1 MRRIIDFAVNTSY
14 NLRMNSGFKKY
25 IWEDPQ
31 WPHWEYELKQLTG
44 LLTQVYQAQGRLL
57 GRMHHVGIGL
67 RDQESLRVLTE
78 DVLKTSEIEGEK
90 LDPNSVRSSIARR
103 LGIDIG
109 ALAPA
114 DRHIDGVVDMVLDAT
129 QNHQKNL
136 TQERL
141 FAWHAALFPTGHSGL
156 SKILVGAWRDDAQG
170 PMQVVSGPVS
180 RQKVH
185 FEAPPAPFLEPE
197 MFQFL
202 LWFNVDQ
209 QDDPIIK
216 AGLAH
221 LWFVTLHP
229 FDDGNGRIARAIG
242 DMALARSDGSSQ
254 RFYSLSAQI
263 GRDRKNYYELLEKT
277 QKGTLDVTQWL
288 SWFLSSLLS
297 AIQVAEAALST
308 TLVKT
313 NFWQHWS
320 GTPMNERQIKL
331 LNKLLDGFDGKLTSS
346 KWAIIA
352 KCSPDTA
359 LRDITDL
366 LERGALVKSE
376 SGGRSTSYELHDP
389 INIRYR
395 DA

>member
-1 MRRIIDFAVNTSY
+1 MDFSAIIPY
-14 NLRMNSGFKKY
+14 NLRMNSGVKNY
-25 IWEDPQ
+25 IWQDPQ
-31 WPHWEYELKQLTG
+31 WPHWKYDLRQLTG
-44 LLTQVYQAQGRLL
+44 LLTQAYQAQGRLMGSL
-57 GRMHHVGIGL
+57 HHIGIDL

-78 DVLKTSEIEGEK
+78 DVIKTSEIEGEK

-114 DRHIDGVVDMVLDAT
+114 DRYVDGVVDMVLDAT
-129 QNHQKNL
+129 QLHQKNL

-141 FAWHAALFPTGHSGL
+141 FAWHNALFPTGQSGL
-156 SKILVGAWRDDAQG
+156 SKILVGTWRDDALG
-170 PMQVVSGPVS
+170 SMQVVSGPIS

-185 FEAPPAPFLEPE
+185 FEAPPARFLPPE
-197 MFQFL
+197 IAQFL

-242 DMALARSDGSSQ
+242 DMALARADGSAQ

-288 SWFLSSLLS
+288 AWFLSSLLS
-297 AIQVAEAALST
+297 AIEVAEAALSI
-308 TLVKT
+308 TLFKT
-313 NFWQHWS
+313 NFWQHWA
-320 GTPMNERQIKL
+320 GTPLNERQIKL
-331 LNKLLDGFDGKLTSS
+331 LNKLLDGFEGKLTTS

-366 LERGALVKSE
+366 LERGALVKSNA
-376 SGGRSTSYELHDP
+376 GGRSTSYELFC
-389 INIRYR
+389 R
-395 DA
+395 

>member
-90 LDPNSVRSSIARR
+90 LDPDSVRSSIARR

-170 PMQVVSGPVS
+170 SMQVVSGPVS

-197 MFQFL
+197 MVQFL

-376 SGGRSTSYELHDP
+376 SRGRSTSYELQS
-389 INIRYR
+389 
-395 DA
+395 AAKTK

>member
-1 MRRIIDFAVNTSY
+1 VDFSVIILY
-14 NLRMNSGFKKY
+14 NVRMNSGVKNY
-25 IWEDPQ
+25 IWEDPH
-31 WPHWEYELKQLTG
+31 WPHWEYDLRQLTG
-44 LLTQVYQAQGRLL
+44 LLTQVYQAQGRLVGSL
-57 GRMHHVGIGL
+57 HHIGIDL
-67 RDQESLRVLTE
+67 RYQEFLRVLTE
-78 DVLKTSEIEGEK
+78 DVIKTSEIEGEK

-114 DRHIDGVVDMVLDAT
+114 DRYVDGVVDMVLDAT
-129 QNHQKNL
+129 QHHQKNL

-156 SKILVGAWRDDAQG
+156 SKILVGTWRDDAHG
-170 PMQVVSGPVS
+170 SMQVVSGPIS

-185 FEAPPAPFLEPE
+185 FEAPPARFLSPE
-197 MFQFL
+197 IAQFL
-202 LWFNVDQ
+202 LWFNLDQ

-242 DMALARSDGSSQ
+242 DMALARADGSAQ

-288 SWFLSSLLS
+288 AWFLSSLLS
-297 AIQVAEAALST
+297 AIKVAEAALST
-308 TLVKT
+308 TLFKT
-313 NFWQHWS
+313 NFWQHWA
-320 GTPMNERQIKL
+320 GTPLNERQIKL
-331 LNKLLDGFDGKLTSS
+331 LNKLLDGFDGKLTTS

-366 LERGALVKSE
+366 LERGALVKSNA
-376 SGGRSTSYELHDP
+376 GGRSTSYELYCP
-389 INIRYR
+389 
-395 DA
+395 